1 MCRIGQWSVR
11 KQRVPDQDAPQ
22 DARVRLV
29 SAPNELAGL
38 AIAGRSS
45 QEAWHAVPLV
55 RHAFEKLFALIA
67 EATPSPSAVIS
78 GVNRKRCREW

>member
-1 MCRIGQWSVR
+1 MCHIEQWSVR

-22 DARVRLV
+22 DARVRPV
-29 SAPNELAGL
+29 SALYELEGPAL
-38 AIAGRSS
+38 VDRSS

-67 EATPSPSAVIS
+67 EATPSPSAGIS